1 VLLLGLVNQF
11 NCYFPVVC
19 HTGGMVEISPIQL
32 LLQPLFT
39 KNSQGVLQSVLLFCL
54 YLINLMAYAVFL
66 FFIF

>member
-1 VLLLGLVNQF
+1 M
-11 NCYFPVVC
+11 C

-54 YLINLMAYAVFL
+54 YLTNLMAYAVFL